1 MNKNK
6 VLIALKMSGIA
17 GQAKLAGIFRYL
29 NERYGDQSPWDIHL
43 LRTRNDLTP
52 ETLREA
58 VEKRTDGFIISIP
71 DVEDSVLPLSDT
83 HVPTIIMDIHSDA
96 MEKREKNIVFIRNS
110 AEDIGR
116 EAACFFMGQ
125 GIARSY
131 AFLHSNPVTD
141 WSKNRFAAFK
151 RTLNDAGLWC
161 EELSEPSITAKL
173 KRPVAV
179 LAANDDRAF
188 ELMKLLSAKR
198 IRVPGGVAVLGVDND
213 ALICENAS
221 PRISSVQPDFEKEGY
236 LAAETLDAMMG
247 GGAAAARTI
256 LVGVKEIVRR
266 ESTSEQSN
274 AGRLVQKAIAYIDRH
289 VLEGIGVADVVR
301 HLKCS
306 RRLADLRFREL
317 HGRSILDTITERR
330 LDEVK
335 RRLAGTKEK
344 IDSIAL
350 ACGYDNPNYLKNL
363 FRKRFGMS
371 MRDFRN
377 STKTT
382 PASAQP

>member
-1 MNKNK
+1 MKKNN

-17 GQAKLAGIFRYL
+17 GQSKLAGIFRYL
-29 NERYGDQSPWDIHL
+29 NEKYSDQSPWNIHL
-43 LRTRNDLTP
+43 LRSRNDLTQ
-52 ETLREA
+52 ETVRDA
-58 VEKRTDGFIISIP
+58 VKNRTDGFIISIP
-71 DVEDSVLPLSDT
+71 DMENSVLPLSDIST
-83 HVPTIIMDIHSDA
+83 PTIIMDIHSQA

-110 AEDIGR
+110 AQDIGR
-116 EAACFFMGQ
+116 EAAGFFMGQ
-125 GIARSY
+125 GVARSY

-141 WSKNRFAAFK
+141 WSKNRFVAFK

-161 EELSEPSITAKL
+161 EELFEPSAITKL

-198 IRVPGGVAVLGVDND
+198 IRVPSGVAVLGVDND
-213 ALICENAS
+213 ALICENAN
-221 PRISSVQPDFEKEGY
+221 PRLSSVQPDFEKEGY
-236 LAAETLDAMMG
+236 IAAETLDTMMAG
-247 GGAAAARTI
+247 GTAPLRTI

-274 AGRLVQKAIAYIDRH
+274 AGRLVQKAIVYIDRH
-289 VLEGIGVADVVR
+289 VLEGITVKDVVR

-317 HGRSILDTITERR
+317 HGRSILETITERR

-350 ACGYDNPNYLKNL
+350 ACGYTNPNYLKNL
-363 FRKRFGMS
+363 FRKKFGMS
-371 MRDFRN
+371 MRNFRN
-377 STKTT
+377 TTKAT
-382 PASAQP
+382 PL

>member
-1 MNKNK
+1 MRKNK

-17 GQAKLAGIFRYL
+17 GQSKLAGIFRYL
-29 NERYGDQSPWDIHL
+29 NEKYGDKSPWEIHL
-43 LRTRNDLTP
+43 LRSRNDLTQG
-52 ETLREA
+52 TVRDA
-58 VEKRTDGFIISIP
+58 VENRTDGFIISIP
-71 DVEDSVLPLSDT
+71 YMENSVLPLSEIST
-83 HVPTIIMDIHSDA
+83 PTIIMDIHSKT

-110 AEDIGR
+110 ADDIGR
-116 EAACFFMGQ
+116 EAAVFFMGQ
-125 GIARSY
+125 GVAHSY
-131 AFLHSNPVTD
+131 AFLHSSPVTD
-141 WSKNRFAAFK
+141 WSKNRFVAFK

-161 EELSEPSITAKL
+161 EEIFEPAAISKL

-198 IRVPGGVAVLGVDND
+198 IKIPGGVAVLGVDND
-213 ALICENAS
+213 ALICENAN
-221 PRISSVQPDFEKEGY
+221 PRLSSVQPDFEKEGY
-236 LAAETLDAMMG
+236 IAAETLDTMMRG
-247 GGAAAARTI
+247 GTASQRTI
-256 LVGVKEIVRR
+256 MVGVKEIVRR

-274 AGRLVQKAIAYIDRH
+274 AGRLVQKAIVYIDRH
-289 VLEGIGVADVVR
+289 VLEGITVKDVVR

-306 RRLADLRFREL
+306 RRLADLRFHEL
-317 HGRSILDTITERR
+317 HGRSILETITERR

-350 ACGYDNPNYLKNL
+350 TCGYSNPNYLKNL
-363 FRKRFGMS
+363 FKKRFGMS

-377 STKTT
+377 TAKPSN
-382 PASAQP
+382 